1 MSINN
6 LKSFLVF
13 AQEEAIRT
21 EMVIDDKDN
30 QIVYLSDKLSK
41 LFHELRAFNDT
52 HGRDLHPE
60 VQDAFNAA
68 WRNHESSFDVWS
80 ANNPPSPT
88 ITDEDL

>member
-21 EMVIDDKDN
+21 EMVMDDKDT

-41 LFHELRAFNDT
+41 LFHELRSFNDT

-60 VQDAFNAA
+60 VLDSFNAA
-68 WRNHESSFDVWS
+68 WRNHEASFDVWS
-80 ANNPPSPT
+80 ANNPPAPT

>member
-21 EMVIDDKDN
+21 EMIMDDKDN

-41 LFHELRAFNDT
+41 LFHELRTFHDN

-60 VQDAFNAA
+60 VLDSFNAS
-68 WRNHESSFDVWS
+68 WRNHEASFDAWS
-80 ANNPPSPT
+80 ANNPPVQT